1 MTVSSW
7 TFAPVVPTVGS
18 ISPATGTIK
27 GGTAITITGT
37 GFVTGSTVSFVEE
50 SGGSPTSDNVVLPAT
65 NVSVTSSTVITA
77 NSPSVIEGTTY
88 YVIVTTPTGTS
99 ADSAIFSYSA
109 VAPTATSVGPNS
121 GSTAGGTGITV
132 TGSGFVTGAIVN
144 FTEESGGSAVSPSVV
159 VTAPDVTV
167 VSDSII
173 TAVSPAVTAGTN
185 YFVTVTTPT
194 GTSAYGP
201 VFTVSAPVPIA
212 AAISPTFGPSAGGT
226 TVTITGTGFVTGATV
241 SFTEESSGSVVS
253 PNVVLAATGVNVT
266 GPTTITAVSPAI
278 TAGTT
283 YFVTVTTPAGTS
295 NDYPV
300 FTYSSS

>member
-1 MTVSSW
+1 
-7 TFAPVVPTVGS
+7 
-18 ISPATGTIK
+18 
-27 GGTAITITGT
+27 
-37 GFVTGSTVSFVEE
+37 
-50 SGGSPTSDNVVLPAT
+50 
-65 NVSVTSSTVITA
+65 
-77 NSPSVIEGTTY
+77 VIEGTTY